1 MNTIGV
7 LAQLQDE
14 KDSKLNEASEKD
26 LLGKKVDMSALKNK
40 YRLAMK
46 RKGTAGILK
55 QALMEGASPEELE
68 LLRQLK
74 FVRGG

>member
-1 MNTIGV
+1 MSKIGV
-7 LAQLQDE
+7 LAQLQQDKDDE
-14 KDSKLNEASEKD
+14 LAEKADRD
-26 LLGKKVDMSALKNK
+26 LLGKDVDMTALKNRYK
-40 YRLAMK
+40 LAIK